1 MRAPFASNMVSRKNR
16 LNELREQ
23 VATLEGRAGR
33 KISRNKSSK
42 GIIIA
47 DTPSDPRRNPSKVGR
62 YNTRQLESYVK
73 SLQTFNSRSTQ
84 FEAGVRGNPL
94 PRQQWVKYKA
104 GENAVREQAA
114 KAMEA
119 VKDARLPGPGST
131 PTKIREGSETIEQR
145 AAKIR
150 AKHPTV
156 TNQGYLPPERQP
168 KNIKDADSLTKLT
181 KANNKRM
188 TKKFQREEH
197 KRAREELK
205 QMVAVFQ
212 DDKMEKNI
220 MNLTKGQFDML
231 WNFTK
236 FADALSLT
244 YHHIKAKGKKKQD
257 LPQELIDNQINQAN
271 TLIEWVKK
279 FKI

>member
-1 MRAPFASNMVSRKNR
+1 MVSRKNR

-23 VATLEGRAGR
+23 ANTLESRAGR
-33 KISRNKSSK
+33 KISRNKASK
-42 GIIIA
+42 GVIIS
-47 DTPSDPRRNPSKVGR
+47 DTKFDPRRDPSKVSR
-62 YNTRQLESYVK
+62 YNTRQMEAYVK
-73 SLQTFNSRSTQ
+73 SLETFNSRATQ
-84 FEAGVRGNPL
+84 FEAGARGAPL
-94 PRQQWVKYKA
+94 PRKGKYGWKDYKS
-104 GENAVREQAA
+104 GENAVRKLA
-114 KAMEA
+114 KDKMAPWMNQ
-119 VKDARLPGPGST
+119 KLPGPGST
-131 PTKIREGSETIEQR
+131 PTNIREGDETIGQR
-145 AAKIR
+145 AEKIR

-168 KNIKDADSLTKLT
+168 KNIKDSDSLTKLT
-181 KANNKRM
+181 KANHKRM

-212 DDKMEKNI
+212 DDSLDKNI
-220 MNLTKGQFDML
+220 MGLTKGQFDIL

-244 YHHIKAKGKKKQD
+244 YHHIQAKGKKKQE
-257 LPQELIDNQINQAN
+257 LPQELIDNQINQAK